1 VAVLGVATACGG
13 SGGSTGRAL
22 PPPATPAASPAG
34 SASSPTPAATSAAV
48 TSTTPPTTPPTAAA
62 TTPASSAATTGS
74 AAPASAQPGLV
85 LTGAGSA
92 LTPPGAKTVKMLGD
106 ATYACNDR
114 SLTDAGFT
122 SGQCISTSSK
132 VGNALVLTETM
143 GSQERTLAYTLRGRQ
158 ATLALREVRT
168 VTPATGNGSP
178 SGSTSV
184 SVSDLAG
191 DGQSKLVVLTP
202 QGSDTTQVAAVD
214 VVEASGT
221 VVLHR
226 DLKGGT
232 ARKAPVGG
240 GLETFTPA
248 AGGKC
253 RTRSSASPTGSGGSQ
268 AAARSTPP
276 RYPSMAVSSR
286 GLVVH
291 RCVRARVD
299 S

>member
-1 VAVLGVATACGG
+1 MRTELRTGLLTTLGVAALGVATACGG

-22 PPPATPAASPAG
+22 PPPPAASPAG

-48 TSTTPPTTPPTAAA
+48 TSTTPPPAAA

-106 ATYACNDR
+106 ATHACNDR
-114 SLTDAGFT
+114 SLPDVGFT

-143 GSQERTLAYTLRGRQ
+143 GAQERTLAYTLRGRQ

-168 VTPATGNGSP
+168 VTPATGNASP

-248 AGGKC
+248 AGGKVQDTVI
-253 RTRSSASPTGSGGSQ
+253 RFTDGQWRLA
-268 AAARSTPP
+268 
-276 RYPSMAVSSR
+276 SSR
-286 GLVVH
+286 TIDTTEVPTNGGQF
-291 RCVRARVD
+291 
-299 S
+299 

>member
-1 VAVLGVATACGG
+1 MRTELRTGLLMTLGVAALGVATACSG

-22 PPPATPAASPAG
+22 PPPPAASPAG
-34 SASSPTPAATSAAV
+34 SASSPSPAATSAAV
-48 TSTTPPTTPPTAAA
+48 TSTTPPTAAA
-62 TTPASSAATTGS
+62 TTPASSAATTSS

-168 VTPATGNGSP
+168 VTPATDNGSP
-178 SGSTSV
+178 SGATSV

-248 AGGKC
+248 AGGKVKDTVI
-253 RTRSSASPTGSGGSQ
+253 RFTDGQWRLA
-268 AAARSTPP
+268 
-276 RYPSMAVSSR
+276 SSR
-286 GLVVH
+286 TIDTTEVPTNGGQF
-291 RCVRARVD
+291 
-299 S
+299 

>member
-1 VAVLGVATACGG
+1 MRTELRTGLLTTLCVAALGVATACGG

-22 PPPATPAASPAG
+22 PPPPAASPAG
-34 SASSPTPAATSAAV
+34 SASSPTPAATSAAPSV
-48 TSTTPPTTPPTAAA
+48 PATTAPTA
-62 TTPASSAATTGS
+62 PASSAATTSS

-132 VGNALVLTETM
+132 VGNAVVLTETM

-168 VTPATGNGSP
+168 VTPAIGNGSP

-248 AGGKC
+248 AGGKVQDTVI
-253 RTRSSASPTGSGGSQ
+253 RFTDGQWRLA
-268 AAARSTPP
+268 
-276 RYPSMAVSSR
+276 SSR
-286 GLVVH
+286 TIDTTEVPTSAGQF
-291 RCVRARVD
+291 
-299 S
+299 

>member
-1 VAVLGVATACGG
+1 MRTELWTELRTGLLTTLCVAALGVATACGG

-34 SASSPTPAATSAAV
+34 SASSPTPAATSA
-48 TSTTPPTTPPTAAA
+48 TSAAPSVPATTAATA
-62 TTPASSAATTGS
+62 PASSAATTSS

-132 VGNALVLTETM
+132 VGNAVVLTETM

-226 DLKGGT
+226 ELKGGT

-248 AGGKC
+248 AGGKVQDTVIRFTDGQWRLASS
-253 RTRSSASPTGSGGSQ
+253 RTIDTTEVPTSGGQ
-268 AAARSTPP
+268 F
-276 RYPSMAVSSR
+276 
-286 GLVVH
+286 
-291 RCVRARVD
+291 
-299 S
+299 

>member
-1 VAVLGVATACGG
+1 MRTELRTGLLTTLGVAALGVATACGG

-34 SASSPTPAATSAAV
+34 SASSPTPAATSAAPSV
-48 TSTTPPTTPPTAAA
+48 PATTAATA
-62 TTPASSAATTGS
+62 PASSAATTGS

-114 SLTDAGFT
+114 SLTDAGFA

-132 VGNALVLTETM
+132 VGNAVVLTETM

-168 VTPATGNGSP
+168 VTPATDNGSP

-248 AGGKC
+248 AGGKVQDTVIRFTDGQWRLASS
-253 RTRSSASPTGSGGSQ
+253 RTIDTTEVPTSGGQ
-268 AAARSTPP
+268 F
-276 RYPSMAVSSR
+276 
-286 GLVVH
+286 
-291 RCVRARVD
+291 
-299 S
+299 